1 MTIDW
6 SEQLAEQLDWHWKS
20 HLRRRLDGLSDA
32 EYFWEPVAGAWSVRP
47 RGRGVAME
55 VGAGDFIIDFALP
68 EPTPPPVTT
77 IAWRLGHILVGVL
90 GDRNARHFG
99 GPAVSYQ
106 DYDYPAT
113 ADDALSRLDDF
124 YGTWIAGVRGLD
136 HERLSRSCGEPGFES
151 DPMAALVLHI
161 NREMLH
167 HGAELALLRDLYLWR
182 SEDTFRSTGN

>member
-6 SEQLAEQLDWHWKS
+6 SSQLAEQLDWHWQT
-20 HLRRRLDGLSDA
+20 HLRPRLDGLSDA

-68 EPTPPPVTT
+68 EPAPPPVTT

-106 DYDYPAT
+106 DYDYPAS
-113 ADDALSRLDDF
+113 AQEALSRLDDS
-124 YGTWIAGVRGLD
+124 YATWNAGVRGLD
-136 HERLSRSCGEPGFES
+136 AAGLSRPCGEPGFEAE
-151 DPMAALVLHI
+151 PMAALVLHI

-182 SEDTFRSTGN
+182 SGEAAGSSGG

>member
-1 MTIDW
+1 MTINW
-6 SEQLAEQLDWHWKS
+6 SEQLAQQLDWHWQA
-20 HLRRRLDGLSDA
+20 HLRPRLDGLTDA

-68 EPTPPPVTT
+68 EPSPPPVTT
-77 IAWRLGHILVGVL
+77 IAWRLGHVLVGVL

-113 ADDALSRLDDF
+113 AADALSRLDDS
-124 YGTWIAGVRGLD
+124 YATWIAGVRGLD
-136 HERLSRSCGEPGFES
+136 DEGLARPCGEPDFES

-167 HGAELALLRDLYLWR
+167 HGAEVALLRDLYLWR
-182 SEDTFRSTGN
+182 SGGTSLSTGG